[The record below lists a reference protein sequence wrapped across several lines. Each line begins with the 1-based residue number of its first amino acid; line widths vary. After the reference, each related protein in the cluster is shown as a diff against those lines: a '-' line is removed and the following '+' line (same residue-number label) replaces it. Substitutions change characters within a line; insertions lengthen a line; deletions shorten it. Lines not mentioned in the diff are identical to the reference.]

1 MANLAELG
9 PQVACSVCALG
20 PLCKARSD
28 TPAER
33 SMVECRTRL
42 APGERLYRVGAPGD
56 ALYAVRAGFIKLEA
70 PDGGGGQHLARF
82 LMPGDVAGLDA
93 LGNGSYQ
100 SEAVSL
106 EDTEVCRI
114 PVWRVE
120 LLAEYHGRTRAHV
133 RGLLA
138 RELAE
143 ARSHAVAI
151 AHLSAARRVA
161 GFLLELSRRWAER
174 GYSPA
179 EFRLPMQ
186 RREIGDYLGLTTETV
201 SRMLSEFRTRG
212 WVALPPHGIVILAA
226 GELARVLSGEL
237 KLG

>member
-28 TPAER
+28 SPAER
-33 SMVECRTRL
+33 SMVECRIRL
-42 APGERLYRVGAPGD
+42 TPGERLFRMGASGD

-82 LMPGDVAGLDA
+82 LLPGDVAGLDA
-93 LGNGSYQ
+93 LANGTYAT
-100 SEAVSL
+100 EAVSL

-114 PVWRVE
+114 PAWRVE
-120 LLAEYHGRTRAHV
+120 LLAEYHGGTRAHV

-138 RELAE
+138 RELIG
-143 ARSHAVAI
+143 ARNHAVAI

-161 GFLLELSRRWAER
+161 GFLLDLSRRWSER

-179 EFRLPMQ
+179 EFRLPMH

-201 SRMLSEFRTRG
+201 SRTLSDFRTRG
-212 WVALPPHGIVILAA
+212 WVTLPPHGVVLLAPL
-226 GELARVLSGEL
+226 ELAKVLSGEL